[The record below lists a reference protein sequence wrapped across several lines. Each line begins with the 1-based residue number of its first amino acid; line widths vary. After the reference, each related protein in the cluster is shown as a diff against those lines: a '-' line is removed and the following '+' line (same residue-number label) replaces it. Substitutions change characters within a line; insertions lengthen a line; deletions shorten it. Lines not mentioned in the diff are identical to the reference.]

1 MIAKNFQN
9 EDFIFFVCLFS
20 RYFFFLG
27 MIYFSTNC
35 TRTISQ
41 LFQSIYF
48 IDKEIMLY
56 PKLYIN
62 YIVLP
67 VHSLTAWTLCVCV
80 QIHYINH
87 DSIEIMYKCMYYVSH
102 GRYMYITELV
112 KFEDMNYYSHV
123 VYVLIFHCKYY
134 LFMNCKFVPPWHLSY
149 IHFAYISIVIET
161 VLNIIY
167 KKKTNLLQ
175 FQSNLIIEEI

>member
-1 MIAKNFQN
+1 MRTLYFLYVYFHATFFFWVW
-9 EDFIFFVCLFS
+9 FIFRLIVLELFHS
-20 RYFFFLG
+20 SF
-27 MIYFSTNC
+27 NP
-35 TRTISQ
+35 
-41 LFQSIYF
+41 F
-48 IDKEIMLY
+48 ILLIKSLLY

-80 QIHYINH
+80 QIHYINQ